1 MERRGIENRNITTHN
16 IVMQKNTV
24 AFRLDG
30 GKKRALDSIAKDL
43 DRDRSWVINDAIDA
57 YLETHRWHIEH
68 IKEGLRQAKAGE
80 FASEGEVK
88 AAFAK
93 WRK

>member
-1 MERRGIENRNITTHN
+1 MGLESNLIASHN

-93 WRK
+93 RHK

>member
-1 MERRGIENRNITTHN
+1 MSIAAHN

-24 AFRLDG
+24 AFRLEG
-30 GKKRALDSIAKDL
+30 GKKRALDSIAKEL

-57 YLETHRWHIEH
+57 YLETHRWHLGH

>member
-1 MERRGIENRNITTHN
+1 MSRNMERRGIENRNITTHN

-30 GKKRALDSIAKDL
+30 GKKRALDS
-43 DRDRSWVINDAIDA
+43 
-57 YLETHRWHIEH
+57 ETHRWHIEH